1 MLWLRIKT
9 LQEVRLYEMSRINL
23 KEDGWDKK
31 KLNKKTL

>member
-1 MLWLRIKT
+1 MLRLIIKT

-31 KLNKKTL
+31 IKNKK